1 MKTME
6 QTTDYNEMEEMRR
19 QMAVLKEKLEK
30 EEILSDRLL
39 RNTMQNQVRSIRR
52 RANLSIVAGVCVL
65 TVGPMAFSNLGTS
78 TTFIVVTSLMMLVIM
93 LLTVMMHSKL
103 READVRDGELLAVAR
118 NARRLKDDYRRWRNI
133 GIPLMT
139 AWLVWLVVEVVH
151 GQNNPTDSLIMLTPV
166 IIGGIIGGIL
176 GVMRHNHL
184 VGMLDDIIRQIEE
197 K

>member
-52 RANLSIVAGVCVL
+52 RANWSSVGGVCVL

-118 NARRLKDDYRRWRNI
+118 NARRLKDDYRRWRYI

-139 AWLVWLVVEVVH
+139 AWLVWLVIEVVH
-151 GQNNPTDSLIMLTPV
+151 GQSNPTDSLIMLTPV

-176 GVMRHNHL
+176 GVMRNNHL
-184 VGMLDDIIRQIEE
+184 VGMLDDIIHQIEE

>member
-1 MKTME
+1 MTME

-39 RNTMQNQVRSIRR
+39 RNTMQSQVRSIRR
-52 RANLSIVAGVCVL
+52 RANWSIVGGVFVL
-65 TVGPMAFSNLGTS
+65 TVGPMAFNNLGTS
-78 TTFIVVTSLMMLVIM
+78 TTFIVVTSLMMLVMM
-93 LLTVMMHSKL
+93 LLTVMMHSRL

-118 NARRLKDDYRRWRNI
+118 NARRLKDDYRRWRYI
-133 GIPLMT
+133 GIPLMIL
-139 AWLVWLVVEVVH
+139 WLAWLVVEVMH
-151 GQNNPTDSLIMLTPV
+151 GQSDPTDSLIMLTPV
-166 IIGGIIGGIL
+166 VAGGIIGGIIGW
-176 GVMRHNHL
+176 MRHNHL

>member
-103 READVRDGELLAVAR
+103 MEADVRDGELLAVAR
-118 NARRLKDDYRRWRNI
+118 NARRLKNDYRRWRNI

-139 AWLVWLVVEVVH
+139 AWLVWLVIEVVH
-151 GQNNPTDSLIMLTPV
+151 GQSNPTDSLIMLTPV

>member
-1 MKTME
+1 ME
-6 QTTDYNEMEEMRR
+6 QTTDNNEMEEMRR

-78 TTFIVVTSLMMLVIM
+78 NIFIVVTSIMMLVMM

-133 GIPLMT
+133 GIPLMIV
-139 AWLVWLVVEVVH
+139 WLVWLVVEVMH
-151 GQNNPTDSLIMLTPV
+151 GQSDPTDSLIMLSPV
-166 IIGGIIGGIL
+166 VAGGIIGGIL
-176 GVMRHNHL
+176 GVMRNNHL

>member
-1 MKTME
+1 ME
-6 QTTDYNEMEEMRR
+6 QSADYNELEEMRR

-52 RANLSIVAGVCVL
+52 RANLSIVGGVFVL
-65 TVGPMAFSNLGTS
+65 IVGPMAFSSLGTS
-78 TTFIVVTSLMMLVIM
+78 TTFIVVTSLMMLVMM

-118 NARRLKDDYRRWRNI
+118 NARHLKDDYRRWRYI
-133 GIPLMT
+133 GIPLGIV
-139 AWLVWLVVEVVH
+139 WLAWLVVEVMH
-151 GQNNPTDSLIMLTPV
+151 GQSNPTDSLIMLSPV
-166 IIGGIIGGIL
+166 VIGGIIGGIL

-184 VGMLDDIIRQIEE
+184 AGMLDDIIRQIEE

>member
-1 MKTME
+1 ME

-78 TTFIVVTSLMMLVIM
+78 NIFIVVTSIMMLVMM

-133 GIPLMT
+133 GIPLMIV
-139 AWLVWLVVEVVH
+139 WLVWLVVEVMH
-151 GQNNPTDSLIMLTPV
+151 GQSDPTDSLIMLSPV
-166 IIGGIIGGIL
+166 VAGGIIGGIL
-176 GVMRHNHL
+176 GVMRNNHL

>member
-1 MKTME
+1 VKTME

-52 RANLSIVAGVCVL
+52 RANFSIVGGVCVL
-65 TVGPMAFSNLGTS
+65 TIGPMAFSSLGAS
-78 TTFIVVTSLMMLVIM
+78 NIFIVVTSLMMLVLM
-93 LLTVMMHSKL
+93 VLTAVMHSKL
-103 READVRDGELLAVAR
+103 READVRDGQLLAVAR

-133 GIPLMT
+133 GIPLMIV
-139 AWLVWLVVEVVH
+139 WLAWLVVEVMH
-151 GQNNPTDSLIMLTPV
+151 GQSDPTDSLIMLSPIV
-166 IIGGIIGGIL
+166 AGGIIGGIL
-176 GVMRHNHL
+176 GVMRNNHL

>member
-1 MKTME
+1 ME

-118 NARRLKDDYRRWRNI
+118 NARRLKDDYRRWRYI

-139 AWLVWLVVEVVH
+139 AWLVWLVIEVVH
-151 GQNNPTDSLIMLTPV
+151 GQSNPTDSLIMLTPV

>member
-19 QMAVLKEKLEK
+19 QMAVLREKLEK

-118 NARRLKDDYRRWRNI
+118 NARRLKDDYRRWRYI

-139 AWLVWLVVEVVH
+139 AWLVWLVIEVVH

>member
-1 MKTME
+1 
-6 QTTDYNEMEEMRR
+6 
-19 QMAVLKEKLEK
+19 
-30 EEILSDRLL
+30 
-39 RNTMQNQVRSIRR
+39 
-52 RANLSIVAGVCVL
+52 
-65 TVGPMAFSNLGTS
+65 
-78 TTFIVVTSLMMLVIM
+78 M

-133 GIPLMT
+133 GIPLMIV
-139 AWLVWLVVEVVH
+139 WLAWLVVEVVH

>member
-1 MKTME
+1 ME

-139 AWLVWLVVEVVH
+139 AWLAWLVVEVVH

>member
-78 TTFIVVTSLMMLVIM
+78 NIFIVVTSIMMLVMM

-133 GIPLMT
+133 GIPLMIV
-139 AWLVWLVVEVVH
+139 WLAWLVVEVMH
-151 GQNNPTDSLIMLTPV
+151 GQSDPTDSLIMLSPV
-166 IIGGIIGGIL
+166 VAGGIIGGIL
-176 GVMRHNHL
+176 GVMRNNHL
-184 VGMLDDIIRQIEE
+184 IGMLDDIIRQIEE